1 MTVTT
6 QLADATEEPTDPAAR
21 VRTSSLEWAVDTRS
35 TSRFRWLPLGI
46 HKPAAVPWNE
56 LRRMFPDA
64 VLVLPDPPLSP
75 VGRTIPARRTD
86 PATSHAATLTPIK
99 ARTQRAKLLE
109 SFGLLSAAE
118 GITDEE
124 AMEKATG
131 VSPLSEYAKRC
142 SELREA
148 GLIEPTGATRKGG
161 NGKDR
166 IVSKIT
172 EEGHRV
178 LSQL

>member
-1 MTVTT
+1 MSTRPITEVTI
-6 QLADATEEPTDPAAR
+6 EPTDLAAR
-21 VRTSSLEWAVDTRS
+21 VNTGGLEWALDTRVA
-35 TSRFRWLPLGI
+35 SRFRWLPLGV
-46 HKPAAVPWNE
+46 HKPSGASWND
-56 LRRMFPDA
+56 LRRLHPHATVTVPM
-64 VLVLPDPPLSP
+64 SP
-75 VGRTIPARRTD
+75 VGRTIPARTTD
-86 PATSHAATLTPIK
+86 PSTSHAATLTPIK

-148 GLIEPTGATRKGG
+148 GLIETTGAVRKGG
-161 NGKDR
+161 TGKDR

-172 EEGHRV
+172 DEGHRV
-178 LSQL
+178 LSSL